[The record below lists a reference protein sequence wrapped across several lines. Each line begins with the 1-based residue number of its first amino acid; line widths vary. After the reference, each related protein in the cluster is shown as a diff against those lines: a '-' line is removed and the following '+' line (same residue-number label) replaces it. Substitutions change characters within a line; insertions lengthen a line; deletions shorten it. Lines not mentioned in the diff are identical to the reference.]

1 MPGTASSI
9 VLYFLEVTTAAF
21 VALTLADLADVPER
35 RFGLA
40 LALALAAV
48 AGALAWAAEALAR
61 ARDRRA
67 EAYELQRY
75 EAAADRRRLVER
87 ARA

>member
-35 RFGLA
+35 RFGLV
-40 LALALAAV
+40 LALTVAA
-48 AGALAWAAEALAR
+48 AGALAWAAEALAS

-67 EAYELQRY
+67 QASELQRD
-75 EAAADRRRLVER
+75 EAAADRRRLIER